1 MIEFDNYFLTF
12 RYNQLGSLPD
22 SLCHCELLEDF
33 NIEGNNITCLPVRS
47 SVSYFC
53 ILQYTYCTKAPTR
66 RPIFLNFPLF
76 LPQVIC
82 LRPLLNL
89 HPSLQKFVV
98 IR

>member
-53 ILQYTYCTKAPTR
+53 ILQYTYCTKSTYKTSH
-66 RPIFLNFPLF
+66 ISEFSLHF
-76 LPQVIC
+76 C
-82 LRPLLNL
+82 L
-89 HPSLQKFVV
+89 K
-98 IR
+98 